1 MELFENISLLNWL
14 GWAVVVGLA
23 QVFLTAAAVTRQT
36 GLAYNVSARDE
47 PRRITG
53 VAARLQRAQANFME
67 TFPFFVAGVLGTLI
81 SGAEDPN
88 AQLGAM
94 LYVIGRAVYVP
105 LYAFGVPV
113 LRTLVFAV
121 SVSGIVMVLSS
132 LFI

>member
-1 MELFENISLLNWL
+1 MGFFEDVSLLNWL
-14 GWAVVVGLA
+14 GWAVVVGLV

-53 VAARLQRAQANFME
+53 MAARLQRAQANFME

-94 LYVIGRAVYVP
+94 LYVLGRAVYVP

-113 LRTLVFAV
+113 LRTLAFAV
-121 SVSGIVMVLSS
+121 SVTGLVMVLSS